1 MAENTPISRKF
12 LGNTTEELS
21 ALHGK
26 EKQLV
31 IDTVKNTAVVMD
43 GSTAGGHPLA
53 KEAVKIKSGT
63 DGIKINDGTESNLA
77 SDITIT
83 ADPSVC
89 ITLHEGQIDF
99 DDPEQIEEITENLP
113 NGQLVASD
121 CCDNCPDDAVYIN
134 GNWNTEEWLTEGGE
148 YEVPVT
154 GWFNLLLIGG
164 GAGAHVNWSST
175 NRNWY
180 AAVGGYSGSYI
191 HKNVFLEKGSKI
203 PVIIGA
209 AGENIIF
216 DNSVTTLG
224 IEALRGGDTYFGEYK
239 AVGGIWMNDNNPEW
253 RGLPGV
259 AVWQPGVNCDGPGYL
274 LSANAAGGGFG
285 AGMASV
291 TQNYDVGFYGC
302 GATARSDGGLGSLT
316 EAVKFNSAQPGAIRL
331 RYYDAA
337 KDKNISIDMASS
349 VTIKELQDQIA
360 TLAAKVQEL
369 ENE

>member
-43 GSTAGGHPLA
+43 GSTMGGHPLA

-89 ITLHEGQIDF
+89 ITLHDGQIDF

-134 GNWNTEEWLTEGGE
+134 GNWNTEEWITESGPWTA
-148 YEVPVT
+148 PVT
-154 GWFNLLLIGG
+154 GWYEVMVIGG
-164 GAGAHVNWSST
+164 GEGGLVFDDRTPRISATGGA
-175 NRNWY
+175 
-180 AAVGGYSGSYI
+180 SGEIYEGLRYY
-191 HKNVFLEKGSKI
+191 NKGQII
-203 PVIIGA
+203 PVTIGA
-209 AGENIIF
+209 GGVGII
-216 DNSVTTLG
+216 VEWGTYTT
-224 IEALRGGDTYFGEYK
+224 ARYGGDTLFDDITCRGQ
-239 AVGGIWMNDNNPEW
+239 AQTGGSWKNITPGKKQQVPIINWTSIDNVHKNAIINSPGCYYGDNRYADNNSHGIPTY
-253 RGLPGV
+253 GSGGSAI
-259 AVWQPGVNCDGPGYL
+259 AVFDATSILDLTQTFARDGYQ
-274 LSANAAGGGFG
+274 G
-285 AGMASV
+285 AV
-291 TQNYDVGFYGC
+291 
-302 GATARSDGGLGSLT
+302 
-316 EAVKFNSAQPGAIRL
+316 RL

-349 VTIKELQDQIA
+349 VTIKELQAQLIA
-360 TLAAKVQEL
+360 LSARVREL